1 MTPAVIR
8 HVSIVSDFDSDWR
21 RCRPSPP
28 CPLPVLA
35 TPLAP
40 LVAPPS
46 TTAPQPP
53 LITGDGRRRTPTT
66 LTPLTQYCR
75 HRPPPLP
82 SDAAAPS
89 PLHRAACPSV
99 VLCRAGG
106 PGDVVAPCRHVTP
119 AVLPPPPR
127 AGQTDVGREVARC
140 ALIATRHSLDL
151 VNQNPQ
157 NGKLQH
163 QLKNGTKILHFTL
176 QQERDEGMK
185 HCICIDNLKC
195 WALIF
200 SVETRSSVCGEI
212 LPCFHSDRN

>member
-1 MTPAVIR
+1 
-8 HVSIVSDFDSDWR
+8 
-21 RCRPSPP
+21 
-28 CPLPVLA
+28 
-35 TPLAP
+35 
-40 LVAPPS
+40 
-46 TTAPQPP
+46 
-53 LITGDGRRRTPTT
+53 
-66 LTPLTQYCR
+66 
-75 HRPPPLP
+75 
-82 SDAAAPS
+82 
-89 PLHRAACPSV
+89 
-99 VLCRAGG
+99 
-106 PGDVVAPCRHVTP
+106 VVAPCRHVTP
-119 AVLPPPPR
+119 AVLPPPPPPPPQ

-140 ALIATRHSLDL
+140 ALRATRHSLDL
-151 VNQNPQ
+151 VNQNLQ